1 MISFQRGETVE
12 LLITDYAFGGKG
24 IAKVPTEEGFYP
36 VFVEHA
42 YPGQKVLARIT
53 AKRKRHAE
61 GNLVKVLERAAIEQS
76 LDLFDPNADH
86 TFALWGGP
94 CHCASGKLRVCLSMS
109 LIQTSVVCL
118 ALHKVRCNHR

>member
-1 MISFQRGETVE
+1 MNSFQRGETVE

-24 IAKVPTEEGFYP
+24 IAKIPTEEGFYP

-61 GNLVKVLERAAIEQS
+61 GNLVKVMERAAIEQE
-76 LDLFDPNADH
+76 LDVQPISGAPYIFVPIEEQNA
-86 TFALWGGP
+86 
-94 CHCASGKLRVCLSMS
+94 
-109 LIQTSVVCL
+109 
-118 ALHKVRCNHR
+118 